1 MKKENQK
8 ELLHKIDIIQQI
20 SPFKHFSL
28 ALTFRLIL
36 LIYGEWQDRYFE
48 VKFTDIDYYVFTDG
62 ASFVVNGSSPFKRHT
77 YRYTPFLAYLL
88 IPNICLHPLWG
99 KLLFSFFDV
108 YTSYLIYEISKIR
121 LNNLS
126 SLCCALLWLYNP
138 LPAVVSTRGNAES
151 IMSCLIL
158 LTIKF
163 LQNNKIFYAGLV
175 FGFSVHFKLYPIIYS
190 LSIYLTLSDKSGKN
204 GIKKISY
211 LLPNKKHFTFIG
223 GSSITFILPT
233 FLAFKMYKMEYIDAA
248 FLYHLT
254 RKDIRHN
261 FSPFF
266 YLLYLIDEEN
276 YSWLPFLTFLPQMV
290 LLIFS
295 SLTFSNKKNLS
306 FCIFIQTVIF
316 VTLNKVC
323 TSQYFLWYFCL
334 MPIIIPFLNISVRKG
349 LLLFLS
355 WVFGQALWLFFA
367 FQLEFKGINSFLF
380 LWLSSIIFYLIN
392 FWVIKE
398 LIISYKL

>member
-20 SPFKHFSL
+20 SPFKHFIL

-36 LIYGEWQDRYFE
+36 LIYGEWQDHYFE

-190 LSIYLTLSDKSGKN
+190 LSIYLT
-204 GIKKISY
+204 
-211 LLPNKKHFTFIG
+211 
-223 GSSITFILPT
+223 
-233 FLAFKMYKMEYIDAA
+233 
-248 FLYHLT
+248 
-254 RKDIRHN
+254 
-261 FSPFF
+261 
-266 YLLYLIDEEN
+266 
-276 YSWLPFLTFLPQMV
+276 
-290 LLIFS
+290 
-295 SLTFSNKKNLS
+295 
-306 FCIFIQTVIF
+306 
-316 VTLNKVC
+316 
-323 TSQYFLWYFCL
+323 
-334 MPIIIPFLNISVRKG
+334 
-349 LLLFLS
+349 
-355 WVFGQALWLFFA
+355 
-367 FQLEFKGINSFLF
+367 
-380 LWLSSIIFYLIN
+380 
-392 FWVIKE
+392 
-398 LIISYKL
+398 